1 MQKTTAFTDLFIK
14 RPVLAI
20 VVSLA
25 IVIVGIQAYFSLN
38 ARQFPKNE
46 NAVVT
51 ITTTYIG
58 SDAALVRGFI
68 TTPIERAI
76 ATSDG
81 IDYIEST
88 SRAGVSTIRAHLK
101 LNFNG
106 KAALSEISTKVD
118 QVRSDLPTGSEVPIL
133 SVQTAGTQ
141 VGAAY
146 LNFQSKNHKA
156 NEITD
161 YLTRVVQPRLSSV
174 AGVQRAEILG
184 ARNYAM
190 RIWLDPKK
198 MAAFDIAPAQINAA
212 IRKNNYL
219 STIGQTKGQYVS
231 VSMTAN
237 TDLNSVEEFESI
249 VLAKHQGALVRMKD
263 VAKVELGSE
272 AYDTDVRFSGKPAV
286 FLGIWV
292 LPDANTIDVIAEV
305 RAELERIKESL
316 PAGMEAGMDYDS
328 SEYIKDSIKEVYST
342 LSETLAIVVLV
353 IFLFMGSL
361 RAVVVPVVAIPISL
375 IGGFFLMQMFGFS
388 LNLLTLLAVVL
399 SVGLVVDDAIVVVE
413 NVERHIRLGFSRIEA
428 ARIAVHQLI
437 GPVIA
442 TTLVLVAV
450 YAPIA
455 LQGGLTGV
463 YFKEFALTL
472 SGAVIVSS
480 VVALTLS
487 PMMSS
492 RLLKPKGKNHFL
504 TRFINHQFSR
514 LQVIYEGVLGQ
525 ILEARLWV
533 YVVWLGL
540 SIMAVPMFLMSPR
553 ELAPIEDQNFILG
566 LFETPANSSLEQT
579 SHYAN
584 QVFEIWKTMPEYD
597 FTFQLTRPT
606 TAFGGMGLKPFS
618 ERTRS
623 VHQVVAECQEKV
635 DRVPGI
641 KSFMLAPSA
650 LPGGGDFP
658 VEFVIAT
665 TDETENA
672 LEYAKKLQMAATQSG
687 LFAFP
692 PKIDL
697 KYDLKQSEIK
707 LDYNKIADLGLD
719 VQQVG
724 RDLSAALGGNY
735 VNRFSMDGR
744 SYKVIPQIS
753 RTYRLNPDQLN
764 TLHVSGPNGSLIPLN
779 LIASLVDSIEPRSLN
794 RFQQLN
800 AIKLSGI
807 TTRTVE
813 TALSFLEEQADAILP
828 RGYVVDYTGESRQLR
843 KEGGNSKFL
852 QTFALAIIVV
862 FLVLAAQFNSF
873 RDPFIILLGSVPLAV
888 FGASIFTFLKM
899 PAPDFSFFTDGW
911 TTTFNIYTQ
920 VGLVTLVGLI
930 AKNSILIVEFA
941 NALQRQGYS
950 KIDAVKEASA
960 IRLRP
965 ILMTTAATILGHFP
979 LVLVSG
985 AGAAARNSIGLVLV
999 GGLSIGTIFTLFI
1012 IPAIYILIAADQN
1025 LGGSKEHEA
1034 DSVRDVTHA

>member
-20 VVSLA
+20 IVSLA
-25 IVIVGIQAYFSLN
+25 IVIVGISAYFSLN
-38 ARQFPKNE
+38 ARQYPKNE

-88 SRAGVSTIRAHLK
+88 SQAGVSTIRAYLK
-101 LNFNG
+101 LNFDG

-118 QVRSDLPTGSEVPIL
+118 QVRSELPIGSEVPIL
-133 SVQTAGTQ
+133 SVQAAVTQ
-141 VGAAY
+141 VAAY

-198 MAAFDIAPAQINAA
+198 LAAFDIAPAQINAA

-231 VSMTAN
+231 VSMIAN

-249 VLAKHQGALVRMKD
+249 VVAKHQGALVRMKD

-272 AYDTDVRFSGKPAV
+272 AYDNDVRFSGKPAV
-286 FLGIWV
+286 FLGVWV

-316 PAGMEAGMDYDS
+316 PAGMQAGMDYDS

-361 RAVVVPVVAIPISL
+361 RAVAVPVVAIPISL
-375 IGGFFLMQMFGFS
+375 IGGFFLMQIFGFS
-388 LNLLTLLAVVL
+388 LNLLTLLAIVL

-450 YAPIA
+450 YTPIA

-514 LQVIYEGVLGQ
+514 LRVVYERVLGQ
-525 ILEARLWV
+525 ILEAKLWV
-533 YVVWLGL
+533 YAVWLGL
-540 SIMAVPMFLMSPR
+540 CIICLLYTSPSPR
-553 ELAPIEDQNFILG
+553 D
-566 LFETPANSSLEQT
+566 
-579 SHYAN
+579 
-584 QVFEIWKTMPEYD
+584 
-597 FTFQLTRPT
+597 
-606 TAFGGMGLKPFS
+606 
-618 ERTRS
+618 
-623 VHQVVAECQEKV
+623 
-635 DRVPGI
+635 
-641 KSFMLAPSA
+641 
-650 LPGGGDFP
+650 
-658 VEFVIAT
+658 
-665 TDETENA
+665 
-672 LEYAKKLQMAATQSG
+672 
-687 LFAFP
+687 
-692 PKIDL
+692 
-697 KYDLKQSEIK
+697 
-707 LDYNKIADLGLD
+707 
-719 VQQVG
+719 
-724 RDLSAALGGNY
+724 
-735 VNRFSMDGR
+735 
-744 SYKVIPQIS
+744 
-753 RTYRLNPDQLN
+753 
-764 TLHVSGPNGSLIPLN
+764 
-779 LIASLVDSIEPRSLN
+779 
-794 RFQQLN
+794 
-800 AIKLSGI
+800 
-807 TTRTVE
+807 
-813 TALSFLEEQADAILP
+813 
-828 RGYVVDYTGESRQLR
+828 
-843 KEGGNSKFL
+843 
-852 QTFALAIIVV
+852 
-862 FLVLAAQFNSF
+862 
-873 RDPFIILLGSVPLAV
+873 
-888 FGASIFTFLKM
+888 
-899 PAPDFSFFTDGW
+899 
-911 TTTFNIYTQ
+911 
-920 VGLVTLVGLI
+920 
-930 AKNSILIVEFA
+930 
-941 NALQRQGYS
+941 
-950 KIDAVKEASA
+950 
-960 IRLRP
+960 
-965 ILMTTAATILGHFP
+965 
-979 LVLVSG
+979 
-985 AGAAARNSIGLVLV
+985 
-999 GGLSIGTIFTLFI
+999 
-1012 IPAIYILIAADQN
+1012 
-1025 LGGSKEHEA
+1025 
-1034 DSVRDVTHA
+1034 

>member
-1 MQKTTAFTDLFIK
+1 M
-14 RPVLAI
+14 
-20 VVSLA
+20 
-25 IVIVGIQAYFSLN
+25 
-38 ARQFPKNE
+38 AR
-46 NAVVT
+46 
-51 ITTTYIG
+51 
-58 SDAALVRGFI
+58 
-68 TTPIERAI
+68 
-76 ATSDG
+76 
-81 IDYIEST
+81 
-88 SRAGVSTIRAHLK
+88 
-101 LNFNG
+101 
-106 KAALSEISTKVD
+106 SE
-118 QVRSDLPTGSEVPIL
+118 
-133 SVQTAGTQ
+133 
-141 VGAAY
+141 
-146 LNFQSKNHKA
+146 
-156 NEITD
+156 
-161 YLTRVVQPRLSSV
+161 
-174 AGVQRAEILG
+174 
-184 ARNYAM
+184 
-190 RIWLDPKK
+190 KK

-249 VLAKHQGALVRMKD
+249 VVTKHQGALVRLKD

-579 SHYAN
+579 SHY
-584 QVFEIWKTMPEYD
+584 
-597 FTFQLTRPT
+597 
-606 TAFGGMGLKPFS
+606 
-618 ERTRS
+618 
-623 VHQVVAECQEKV
+623 
-635 DRVPGI
+635 
-641 KSFMLAPSA
+641 
-650 LPGGGDFP
+650 
-658 VEFVIAT
+658 
-665 TDETENA
+665 
-672 LEYAKKLQMAATQSG
+672 
-687 LFAFP
+687 
-692 PKIDL
+692 
-697 KYDLKQSEIK
+697 
-707 LDYNKIADLGLD
+707 
-719 VQQVG
+719 
-724 RDLSAALGGNY
+724 
-735 VNRFSMDGR
+735 
-744 SYKVIPQIS
+744 
-753 RTYRLNPDQLN
+753 
-764 TLHVSGPNGSLIPLN
+764 
-779 LIASLVDSIEPRSLN
+779 
-794 RFQQLN
+794 
-800 AIKLSGI
+800 
-807 TTRTVE
+807 
-813 TALSFLEEQADAILP
+813 
-828 RGYVVDYTGESRQLR
+828 
-843 KEGGNSKFL
+843 
-852 QTFALAIIVV
+852 
-862 FLVLAAQFNSF
+862 
-873 RDPFIILLGSVPLAV
+873 
-888 FGASIFTFLKM
+888 
-899 PAPDFSFFTDGW
+899 
-911 TTTFNIYTQ
+911 
-920 VGLVTLVGLI
+920 
-930 AKNSILIVEFA
+930 
-941 NALQRQGYS
+941 
-950 KIDAVKEASA
+950 
-960 IRLRP
+960 
-965 ILMTTAATILGHFP
+965 
-979 LVLVSG
+979 
-985 AGAAARNSIGLVLV
+985 
-999 GGLSIGTIFTLFI
+999 
-1012 IPAIYILIAADQN
+1012 
-1025 LGGSKEHEA
+1025 
-1034 DSVRDVTHA
+1034 

>member
-1 MQKTTAFTDLFIK
+1 
-14 RPVLAI
+14 
-20 VVSLA
+20 
-25 IVIVGIQAYFSLN
+25 
-38 ARQFPKNE
+38 
-46 NAVVT
+46 
-51 ITTTYIG
+51 
-58 SDAALVRGFI
+58 
-68 TTPIERAI
+68 
-76 ATSDG
+76 
-81 IDYIEST
+81 
-88 SRAGVSTIRAHLK
+88 
-101 LNFNG
+101 
-106 KAALSEISTKVD
+106 
-118 QVRSDLPTGSEVPIL
+118 
-133 SVQTAGTQ
+133 
-141 VGAAY
+141 
-146 LNFQSKNHKA
+146 
-156 NEITD
+156 
-161 YLTRVVQPRLSSV
+161 
-174 AGVQRAEILG
+174 
-184 ARNYAM
+184 
-190 RIWLDPKK
+190 
-198 MAAFDIAPAQINAA
+198 
-212 IRKNNYL
+212 
-219 STIGQTKGQYVS
+219 
-231 VSMTAN
+231 
-237 TDLNSVEEFESI
+237 
-249 VLAKHQGALVRMKD
+249 
-263 VAKVELGSE
+263 
-272 AYDTDVRFSGKPAV
+272 
-286 FLGIWV
+286 
-292 LPDANTIDVIAEV
+292 
-305 RAELERIKESL
+305 
-316 PAGMEAGMDYDS
+316 
-328 SEYIKDSIKEVYST
+328 
-342 LSETLAIVVLV
+342 
-353 IFLFMGSL
+353 
-361 RAVVVPVVAIPISL
+361 
-375 IGGFFLMQMFGFS
+375 
-388 LNLLTLLAVVL
+388 
-399 SVGLVVDDAIVVVE
+399 
-413 NVERHIRLGFSRIEA
+413 
-428 ARIAVHQLI
+428 
-437 GPVIA
+437 
-442 TTLVLVAV
+442 LVAV

-480 VVALTLS
+480 IVALTLS

-492 RLLKPKGKNHFL
+492 HLLKPKGKNHFL

-514 LQVIYEGVLGQ
+514 LRVVYERVLGQ
-525 ILEARLWV
+525 ILEAKSWV
-533 YVVWLGL
+533 YAVWLGL
-540 SIMAVPMFLMSPR
+540 CIMAVPMFLMSPR
-553 ELAPIEDQNFILG
+553 ELAPIEDKGFILG

-584 QVFEIWKTMPEYD
+584 QVYEIWKSMPEYD

-623 VHQVVAECQEKV
+623 VHQVVAECQQKA

-672 LEYAKKLQMAATQSG
+672 LVYAKQLQAAAMQSG

-697 KYDLKQSEIK
+697 KYDLNQSEIK
-707 LDYNKIADLGLD
+707 LDYDKIADLGLD

-764 TLHVSGPNGSLIPLN
+764 SIHVSGPNGSLIPLN

-813 TALSFLEEQADAILP
+813 TALSFLEKQADAILP

-852 QTFALAIIVV
+852 RTFSLAIIVV

-979 LVLVSG
+979 LVLVTG

-1025 LGGSKEHEA
+1025 LGSSNESEA
-1034 DSVRDVTHA
+1034 DAVSDVTHA

>member
-1 MQKTTAFTDLFIK
+1 MQKTNAFTDLFIE

-38 ARQFPKNE
+38 ARQYPKNE

-76 ATSDG
+76 ATADG
-81 IDYIEST
+81 IDYIESN
-88 SRAGVSTIRAHLK
+88 SQAGVSTIRAHLK

-106 KAALSEISTKVD
+106 KSALSEISTKVD
-118 QVRSDLPTGSEVPIL
+118 QVRSDLPIGSEVPIL
-133 SVQTAGTQ
+133 SVQAAGTQ
-141 VGAAY
+141 VAAAY

-161 YLTRVVQPRLSSV
+161 YLRRVVQPRLSSV
-174 AGVQRAEILG
+174 NGVQRAEILG
-184 ARNYAM
+184 ARDYAM

-198 MAAFDIAPAQINAA
+198 MAAFKIAPEQINAA

-219 STIGQTKGQYVS
+219 SAIGQTKGQLVS
-231 VSMTAN
+231 ISMKAN

-249 VLAKHQGALVRMKD
+249 VLANHQGALVRMKD

-272 AYDTDVRFSGKPAV
+272 VYDTDVRLSGKPAV
-286 FLGIWV
+286 FLGVWV
-292 LPDANTIDVIAEV
+292 LPDANTIDVITEV

-316 PAGMEAGMDYDS
+316 PAGMVAGMDYDS
-328 SEYIKDSIKEVYST
+328 SEYIKDSIKEVYTT

-361 RAVVVPVVAIPISL
+361 RAVAVPVVAIPISL
-375 IGGFFLMQMFGFS
+375 IGGFFLMQILGFS
-388 LNLLTLLAVVL
+388 LNILTLLAVVL
-399 SVGLVVDDAIVVVE
+399 SVGLVVDDAIIVVE
-413 NVERHIRLGFSRIEA
+413 NVERHIRLGYSRIDS

-437 GPVIA
+437 GPIIA

-480 VVALTLS
+480 IVALTLS

-492 RLLKPKGKNHFL
+492 HLLKPKGKNHFL
-504 TRFINHQFSR
+504 ARFIDDQFSR
-514 LQVIYEGVLGQ
+514 LRIIYERVIDQ
-525 ILEARLWV
+525 ILEARLWA
-533 YVVWLGL
+533 YVIWLGL
-540 SIMAVPMFLMSPR
+540 CIMAVPMFLMSPR
-553 ELAPIEDQNFILG
+553 ELAPVEDEGFVLG

-584 QVFEIWKTMPEYD
+584 QVYEIWETMPEYD

-635 DRVPGI
+635 DLVPGI

-665 TDETENA
+665 TDETEDA
-672 LEYAKKLQMAATQSG
+672 LVYAEKLQVAAMQSG

-697 KYDLKQSEIK
+697 KYDLNQSEIN
-707 LDYNKIADLGLD
+707 LDNDKIADLGLD
-719 VQQVG
+719 IQQVG

-753 RTYRLNPDQLN
+753 RMNRLNPDQLN
-764 TLHVSGPNGSLIPLN
+764 SIHVSGPNGNLIPLN
-779 LIASLVDSIEPRSLN
+779 SIATLVDSIEPRSLN

-807 TTRTVE
+807 TTRTVDK
-813 TALSFLEEQADAILP
+813 ALSFLEEKAEAILP
-828 RGYVVDYTGESRQLR
+828 KRYVVDYTGESRQLR

-852 QTFALAIIVV
+852 LTFALAIIVV

-873 RDPFIILLGSVPLAV
+873 RDPLIILLGSVPLAV
-888 FGASIFTFLKM
+888 FGACIFTFLKM
-899 PAPDFSFFTDGW
+899 PSPDFSFFTDGW

-950 KIDAVKEASA
+950 KMDAAKEASA

-1025 LGGSKEHEA
+1025 HGSSKECKA
-1034 DSVRDVTHA
+1034 DAVNDVTHA

>member
-1 MQKTTAFTDLFIK
+1 
-14 RPVLAI
+14 
-20 VVSLA
+20 
-25 IVIVGIQAYFSLN
+25 
-38 ARQFPKNE
+38 
-46 NAVVT
+46 
-51 ITTTYIG
+51 
-58 SDAALVRGFI
+58 
-68 TTPIERAI
+68 
-76 ATSDG
+76 
-81 IDYIEST
+81 
-88 SRAGVSTIRAHLK
+88 
-101 LNFNG
+101 
-106 KAALSEISTKVD
+106 
-118 QVRSDLPTGSEVPIL
+118 
-133 SVQTAGTQ
+133 
-141 VGAAY
+141 
-146 LNFQSKNHKA
+146 
-156 NEITD
+156 
-161 YLTRVVQPRLSSV
+161 
-174 AGVQRAEILG
+174 
-184 ARNYAM
+184 
-190 RIWLDPKK
+190 
-198 MAAFDIAPAQINAA
+198 
-212 IRKNNYL
+212 
-219 STIGQTKGQYVS
+219 
-231 VSMTAN
+231 
-237 TDLNSVEEFESI
+237 
-249 VLAKHQGALVRMKD
+249 
-263 VAKVELGSE
+263 
-272 AYDTDVRFSGKPAV
+272 YDSDVRFSGKPAV
-286 FLGIWV
+286 FLGVWV

-361 RAVVVPVVAIPISL
+361 RAVAVPVVAIPISL
-375 IGGFFLMQMFGFS
+375 IGGFFLMQMLGFS

-413 NVERHIRLGFSRIEA
+413 NVERHIRLGFSRMEA

-437 GPVIA
+437 GPIIA

-480 VVALTLS
+480 IVALTLS

-514 LQVIYEGVLGQ
+514 LRVVYERVLGQ
-525 ILEARLWV
+525 ILEAKSWV
-533 YVVWLGL
+533 YAVWLGL
-540 SIMAVPMFLMSPR
+540 CIMAVPMFLTSPR
-553 ELAPIEDQNFILG
+553 ELAPIEDKGFILG

-584 QVFEIWKTMPEYD
+584 QVYEIWKSMPEYD

-623 VHQVVAECQEKV
+623 VHQVVAECQQKA

-672 LEYAKKLQMAATQSG
+672 LVYAKQLQAAAMQSG

-697 KYDLKQSEIK
+697 KYDLNQSEIK
-707 LDYNKIADLGLD
+707 LDYDKIADLGLD

-764 TLHVSGPNGSLIPLN
+764 SIHVSGPNGSLIPLN
-779 LIASLVDSIEPRSLN
+779 LIASLEDSVEPRSLN

-800 AIKLSGI
+800 
-807 TTRTVE
+807 
-813 TALSFLEEQADAILP
+813 
-828 RGYVVDYTGESRQLR
+828 
-843 KEGGNSKFL
+843 
-852 QTFALAIIVV
+852 
-862 FLVLAAQFNSF
+862 
-873 RDPFIILLGSVPLAV
+873 
-888 FGASIFTFLKM
+888 
-899 PAPDFSFFTDGW
+899 
-911 TTTFNIYTQ
+911 
-920 VGLVTLVGLI
+920 
-930 AKNSILIVEFA
+930 
-941 NALQRQGYS
+941 
-950 KIDAVKEASA
+950 
-960 IRLRP
+960 
-965 ILMTTAATILGHFP
+965 
-979 LVLVSG
+979 
-985 AGAAARNSIGLVLV
+985 
-999 GGLSIGTIFTLFI
+999 
-1012 IPAIYILIAADQN
+1012 
-1025 LGGSKEHEA
+1025 
-1034 DSVRDVTHA
+1034 